1 MVGCSH
7 HTMGLLRGGG
17 DPGSVQPSTLL
28 VLLLPDLAHP
38 DAPTLLSYGDGTP
51 IEPATSLR
59 DENGNGEVSH
69 SKLGLGGGGLSAGL
83 LPLPQRVPGSL
94 GQA

>member
-17 DPGSVQPSTLL
+17 DPGSVQPSALL

-38 DAPTLLSYGDGTP
+38 DPPTLPFLRRWDP
-51 IEPATSLR
+51 HRACHEPT
-59 DENGNGEVSH
+59 G
-69 SKLGLGGGGLSAGL
+69 
-83 LPLPQRVPGSL
+83 
-94 GQA
+94 